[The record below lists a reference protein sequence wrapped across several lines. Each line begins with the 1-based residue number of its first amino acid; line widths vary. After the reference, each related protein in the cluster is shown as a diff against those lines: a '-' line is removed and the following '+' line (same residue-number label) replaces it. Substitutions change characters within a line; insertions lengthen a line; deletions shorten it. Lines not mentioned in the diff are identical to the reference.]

1 MKIRYLKK
9 PILALLA
16 VSFVLSG
23 TPFLAMA
30 QTLNTGGNPEVL
42 VCDVLTSIGLGCGVS
57 QPAPSTAEHP
67 SADIDSPLSPV
78 PNGTAAQ
85 RDSVQP
91 WQQDGSLQASIANVT
106 VKRSAS
112 KDEVM
117 LVKVPAYGVVRPTLG
132 LETNDA
138 IFEIIRGQKHFIP
151 TVDVFFDYG
160 FDLAAVQSVTHN
172 DLELFPRTKLVNVY
186 KGGKNIHYITE
197 THMIR
202 LVPDNFVFDSYGDR
216 KEDIIT
222 ISKKE
227 FNFYPRNQYVFLQNS
242 LDAVS
247 VEIFQISDNGTKRYV
262 VPQVVK
268 RLRITQNQVAPINR
282 AQFEAYDYGTPIIF

>member
-1 MKIRYLKK
+1 
-9 PILALLA
+9 
-16 VSFVLSG
+16 VLSG

-30 QTLNTGGNPEVL
+30 QTLNMGGSPEVR
-42 VCDVLTSIGLGCGVS
+42 VCETLRSLGLGCDAS
-57 QPAPSTAEHP
+57 QPSTTP
-67 SADIDSPLSPV
+67 TNSQTNNTQPV
-78 PNGTAAQ
+78 ATPEQSN
-85 RDSVQP
+85 
-91 WQQDGSLQASIANVT
+91 QQVNTGSNLQASIANVT
-106 VKRSAS
+106 VQRTTSNDS
-112 KDEVM
+112 VI
-117 LVKVPAYGVVRPTLG
+117 LVKVPAINGLKPTLG
-132 LETNDA
+132 LSTNDS
-138 IFEIIRGQKHFIP
+138 IFEIIKGQKHFIP
-151 TVDVFFDYG
+151 TIDVFFDYG

-172 DLELFPRTKLVNVY
+172 DLELFPRTKLVNVH

-197 THMIR
+197 TNMIR

-247 VEIFQISDNGTKRYV
+247 VDIFQISDNGTKRYV

-268 RLRITQNQVAPINR
+268 RLRITQNQVAPINK